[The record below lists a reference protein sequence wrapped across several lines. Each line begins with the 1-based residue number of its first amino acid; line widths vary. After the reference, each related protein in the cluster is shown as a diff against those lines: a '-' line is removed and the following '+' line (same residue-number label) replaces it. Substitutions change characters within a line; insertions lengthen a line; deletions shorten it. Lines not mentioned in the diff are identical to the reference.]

1 MLSGESGQG
10 QPGQGWLSGR
20 AIPLFVLAGRAAG
33 GIGFAPPLV
42 PRMDAPT
49 LFDELATVPDPR
61 SRHGQRHPLSAIL
74 GMVALAMLMG
84 RTSLAGIAR
93 FGRQHG
99 SALAAALGFTRAK
112 TPSLSTLSR
121 TLAALDAAAVETA
134 LARWIA
140 ARLDPAD
147 AEHVSL
153 DGKTLRGSR
162 DGDVPGVHLVAA
174 YAPHAQAV
182 LAQIRVDAKT
192 NEHKAALE
200 LLGILPVAGKVVVG
214 DALFCQRD
222 LAETVVGEGGDYL
235 LVVKDNQEAL
245 KVDIQAAFAFED
257 AARSVAAATS
267 PCGHPLATAAA
278 GAGHD
283 DGGQG
288 SRSGGSADPADHLGA
303 HEWVEVAGAEAGDRI
318 AA

>member
-1 MLSGESGQG
+1 
-10 QPGQGWLSGR
+10 
-20 AIPLFVLAGRAAG
+20 
-33 GIGFAPPLV
+33 
-42 PRMDAPT
+42 MDAPT

-93 FGRQHG
+93 FGRQYG
-99 SALAAALGFTRAK
+99 PSLAFALGFTRGK

-121 TLAALDAAAVETA
+121 TLAALDADAVETV
-134 LARWIA
+134 LARWVA

-147 AEHVSL
+147 AEHISL

-174 YAPHAQAV
+174 FAPHAQAV

-200 LLGILPVAGKVVVG
+200 LLGILPVAGKVVIG
-214 DALFCQRD
+214 DAMFCQRD
-222 LAETVVGEGGDYL
+222 LAEKVVGEGGDYL

-245 KVDIQAAFAFED
+245 KVDIQAGFAFED
-257 AARSVAAATS
+257 AARGLAAATS
-267 PCGHPLATAAA
+267 PCGQPSATPAA
-278 GAGHD
+278 GAGRD
-283 DGGQG
+283 DGGQ
-288 SRSGGSADPADHLGA
+288 RARAGGGADAADHLGP
-303 HEWVEVAGAEAGDRI
+303 HEWVEVAGVAAGDRI